1 MYLNEMSNCRP
12 RKTGLPVNIWIDE
25 AETYKK
31 SKHSKRIKFQINKS
45 LSFQLENTCS
55 MLLNGSIPEDV
66 FQKVQNKKDYNLMSH
81 DIEQIRNF
89 VLNNSYALN
98 LIADQKLDLDD
109 FWEFCIK
116 GGEKASKEDLNN
128 LKRRTDYF
136 KHEKY

>member
-1 MYLNEMSNCRP
+1 MYLIEMSNCRP

-25 AETYKK
+25 AETYKR
-31 SKHSKRIKFQINKS
+31 SNHSKRLKFQINKNF
-45 LSFQLENTCS
+45 SFQLENTCS
-55 MLLNGSIPEDV
+55 MLLDGSIPEKV
-66 FQKVQNKKDYNLMSH
+66 FQKVQKKKDYKLSTN

-89 VLNNSYALN
+89 VINNFYALD

-116 GGEKASKEDLNN
+116 GGEKASINEMNQ
-128 LKRRTDYF
+128 LKKYTDYY